1 MQGLTTFWTLFIMR
15 HSSILPTV
23 LSSVLYQCSK
33 ALMLA
38 LWFLSS
44 SNHPLC
50 LDKTTVECSSTAI
63 VKQKLVVVVSTKER
77 PIPSDECD
85 EGNYNLGPHFRLKG
99 KWHWMIS
106 SLWPTWT
113 ALTIPM
119 LTWFHD
125 RMQLLYVLPFWE
137 SRHEVKCSWVVITH
151 LCLGQ
156 YGAFE

>member
-15 HSSILPTV
+15 HASILPAA

-50 LDKTTVECSSTAI
+50 LDKITVECSSTAI

-85 EGNYNLGPHFRLKG
+85 EGNYNLGPHSDWRGSGIEWLVLSDPLEQPWPFPC
-99 KWHWMIS
+99 WHVFMTGCSCSMCCHSEKADTKS
-106 SLWPTWT
+106 SVHGLW
-113 ALTIPM
+113 
-119 LTWFHD
+119 
-125 RMQLLYVLPFWE
+125 
-137 SRHEVKCSWVVITH
+137 
-151 LCLGQ
+151 
-156 YGAFE
+156 